1 MNKLLISV
9 LCGVALTLTACDK
22 KPASQT
28 DQTAAVQQST
38 NNTADIKADLIALN
52 TLSNSNTAE
61 LDQLQSKIMQAVQK
75 QDKAAMQEGIKEV
88 SKSTSAFNEEL
99 DKLSLKSTEINMFRE
114 KLKATNQVT
123 LDMLKEASSE
133 KPDQAKILKLQ
144 NESMK
149 MQQELATA
157 NRELQ
162 TKVSKS

>member
-1 MNKLLISV
+1 
-9 LCGVALTLTACDK
+9 
-22 KPASQT
+22 
-28 DQTAAVQQST
+28 
-38 NNTADIKADLIALN
+38 
-52 TLSNSNTAE
+52 
-61 LDQLQSKIMQAVQK
+61 MQAVQK